1 MSIHAEADDIFFSN
15 HPRQRPLAVA
25 LGEAFDITYGRE
37 HGDLSLWLAAPN
49 AQARERFGLTREIAV
64 VYSGHGQTDARVLT
78 AIDTICSDP
87 AFRNRVDQTLAL
99 LVHRGD
105 QEQTE
110 ALLAPT
116 EGESDSRGDR
126 VIVPIQAAGLS
137 DPGRGDMFV
146 RSSIARALGGTDLF
160 GMSSPVTTERYF
172 FGRQELVRAITSRT
186 LIHRQNS
193 GLFGLRKTGKT
204 SVLFA
209 AQRAFQQHPMV
220 CEYIDCHNPG
230 FHSRRWWD
238 VLEQISNRCATTE
251 RTQRYTPESAGEL
264 FVTEIRQRLREGAE
278 AIVVMLDEVEYI
290 TQGLSGTL
298 GAHWD
303 ADFVPFWQTIRAA
316 HQETQGRFS
325 FIVAG
330 VNPASV
336 EKPHFGDVPNPVFQL
351 ATPHYLDPLSVDAVR
366 SMVRTIGRYSGLQF
380 DEPVYRFLQE
390 TYGGHPY
397 LIRVACS
404 EVWKQVDTTNP
415 AVRARITVDTFEER
429 REVLR
434 ARLSQPIRD
443 ILLSLVWWYPDE
455 YALLQILAD
464 GDEAF
469 VADYLQQNPD
479 SIIQFAR
486 YGILRADSAEFA
498 IGTVREFLREHG
510 ETYKREISPFSRS
523 DMPPELL
530 PRVPDLETL
539 GDLFRKR
546 TEIEVRL
553 RQAVLLY
560 LGVAFGW
567 DAGRIAREMTRFLSS
582 RPERPDPS
590 QLFVGRNPRDAAN
603 ELYATDLKAIV
614 VGHWRLFEGLFD
626 SNRGRFEMNIDTL
639 NIARRADAH
648 TKPVTRQEALDFN
661 NSYAWLLSRLEA
673 LPPQDA
679 AK

>member
-1 MSIHAEADDIFFSN
+1 VSIHAEADDIFFSN
-15 HPRQRPLAVA
+15 HPRQRPLALA

-37 HGDLSLWLAAPN
+37 QGNLSVWLADPDAH
-49 AQARERFGLTREIAV
+49 ARERFGLTREIVV
-64 VYSGHGQTDARVLT
+64 VYSGHHQTDARALT
-78 AIDTICSDP
+78 AIDAICSE
-87 AFRNRVDQTLAL
+87 AALRNRVDQTLAL
-99 LVHRGD
+99 LVHCGD

-110 ALLAPT
+110 ALLTPT
-116 EGESDSRGDR
+116 EADSESRGDR
-126 VIVPIQAAGLS
+126 VVVPIQATALS
-137 DPGRGDMFV
+137 DAGRGDMFV
-146 RSSIARALGGTDLF
+146 RSAIARALGGTDLF

-186 LIHRQNS
+186 LIHHQNS

-209 AQRAFQQHPMV
+209 AQRGFQQRPV
-220 CEYIDCHNPG
+220 VSEYIDCHNPG

-238 VLEQISNRCATTE
+238 VLEQISNRCAPGE
-251 RTQRYTPESAGEL
+251 RVERYTPESAGEL
-264 FVTEIRQRLREGAE
+264 FVAEIRQRLKEGAE

-303 ADFVPFWQTIRAA
+303 ADFVPFWQTIRAT
-316 HQETQGRFS
+316 HQETQGRFC

-336 EKPHFGDVPNPVFQL
+336 EKSHFGDVPNPVFQL
-351 ATPHYLDPLSVDAVR
+351 AMPHYLDPLPVDAVR

-397 LIRVACS
+397 LIRIACS

-415 AVRARITVDTFEER
+415 AVRARITVDTFEGR

-443 ILLSLVWWYPDE
+443 IMLSLVWWYPDE

-464 GDEAF
+464 GDDAF
-469 VADYLQQNPD
+469 VADYLRQNPD

-486 YGILRADSAEFA
+486 YGILKADSPEFA
-498 IGTVREFLREHG
+498 IDAVREFLREHG
-510 ETYKREISPFSRS
+510 ETYKREMSPFSRS

-539 GDLFRKR
+539 GELFRKR
-546 TEIEVRL
+546 TEIEARM
-553 RQAVLLY
+553 RQAVYLY
-560 LGVAFGW
+560 LGVAYGW
-567 DAGRIAREMTRFLSS
+567 GARGIAREITRFLTP
-582 RPERPDPS
+582 RAERPDPS
-590 QLFVGRNPRDAAN
+590 QLMVGRNPRDALD
-603 ELYATDLKAIV
+603 ELYTTDLKSII
-614 VGHWRLFEGLFD
+614 VGHWRVFEGLFD
-626 SNRGRFEMNIDTL
+626 SNRGRFEMNMDTL

-648 TKPVTRQEALDFN
+648 TKHVTRQEALDFN
-661 NSYAWLLSRLEA
+661 NSYAWLLSRLEP
-673 LPPQDA
+673 LPQQGSA
-679 AK
+679 N